1 MRENITSRTTQEQT
15 EKSQNKFWDFIPGT
29 ETQPPEILLY
39 GAISSQQSWWE
50 DRVTPTLFNKE
61 LEELGDVPEIVVR
74 INSGGGDVFA
84 ANAIYTRLKDHNA
97 HITVKVDGWA
107 ASAATIIAMAG
118 DKIQIA
124 RNGVFMIH
132 DPAMTVWDTYRA
144 EDFEKLA
151 AELKVIK
158 QSIVNTYAM
167 KTGKEAEEIETLMSE
182 ETWWTGNEA
191 VQNGFCDEL
200 LFESSKTVVE
210 NSQKVIVNEVPIDVS
225 RFRTIP
231 TAILNSR
238 ENPGCL
244 DNNSANKEKEEEKMA
259 ENSTKPASA
268 AITTVEALKA
278 AYPDLVASIRNE
290 AAEGERNRIKAI
302 KDMALEGFEDIVESA
317 MFENPITAEQ
327 AAVKIINEQK
337 KAGGKYLSDREKDA
351 EDAQTNKVGVDT
363 TEQGS
368 GKAVDEFNQAIDQ
381 LFPD

>member
-1 MRENITSRTTQEQT
+1 MRENITSRTTPGQT

-225 RFRTIP
+225 KFRTIP

-238 ENPGCL
+238 ENPSCL
-244 DNNSANKEKEEEKMA
+244 DNSANKEKEEEKMA
-259 ENSTKPASA
+259 ENSTKPAGA
-268 AITTVEALKA
+268 DITTVEALKA

-290 AAEGERNRIKAI
+290 AAEGERSRIKAI

-337 KAGGKYLSDREKDA
+337 KVGGKYLSDREKDA
-351 EDAQTNKVGVDT
+351 EDAQTNRVGVDT

-368 GKAVDEFNQAIDQ
+368 GKSVDEFNQAIDQ